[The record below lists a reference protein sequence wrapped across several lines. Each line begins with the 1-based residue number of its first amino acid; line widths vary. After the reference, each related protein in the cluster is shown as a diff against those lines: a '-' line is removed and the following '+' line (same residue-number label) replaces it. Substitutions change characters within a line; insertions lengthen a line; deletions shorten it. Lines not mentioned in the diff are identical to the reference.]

1 MAEITTNAE
10 AVNNAT
16 DPSVGG
22 VTNYD
27 QAELS
32 KAELEA
38 RKQEYE
44 VAIAGYEREIRNS
57 NLNIQEMQENLRD
70 PNLSPRQRA
79 ILEAGIQANQA
90 DIATNTDNY
99 LRVSTDLANVNDQL
113 AADNQIIE
121 STDAS
126 TTNDPA
132 PTEDPFEAARLQ
144 REQDYNTPASDA
156 DLVTPADAV
165 DEDPFEAARL
175 RREEDYNTAVNEAGL
190 NNTEVTANAEAVQGQ
205 ALANQART
213 QQAIRDLRKNKA
225 SQTDWRVRLSLAP
238 GSTYLYNDENPGIL
252 WPLASKGGTDGVI
265 FPYTPTIETAYK
277 ANYQPYD
284 LTHSNYRGY
293 FYQNSYVDSVNLRC
307 TFTAQDSAEADYLL
321 AVIHFFRSA
330 TKMFYGQDPQRG
342 SPPPLVYLTGLGDFQ
357 FQEHPC
363 VISQFNYTL
372 PADVDYIRANA
383 PLDNRTNFLN
393 NRTRTTIGSN
403 PLSFAIN
410 RLLNNA
416 LKKGAESSPIPPGNL
431 PQGVTYVPTKIEISV
446 SLLPV
451 QSRQQVSTQFSLKA
465 FGQGN
470 LLKGGFW

>member
-32 KAELEA
+32 KAELES

-44 VAIAGYEREIRNS
+44 VAISGYEREIRNS
-57 NLNIQEMQENLRD
+57 NLNIQEMQQNLLD

-79 ILEAGIQANQA
+79 LLEAGIQENQA
-90 DIATNTDNY
+90 NIATNTDNY

-126 TTNDPA
+126 TTNNPA
-132 PTEDPFEAARLQ
+132 SIEDPFEAARLQ
-144 REQDYNTPASDA
+144 REQDFNTPVSDA
-156 DLVTPADAV
+156 DLTTPADAV

-190 NNTEVTANAEAVQGQ
+190 NNAEVIANAEAVQGQ

-213 QQAIRDLRKNKA
+213 QQAIRNLRKNKA

-238 GSTYLYNDENPGIL
+238 GSTYLYNDKNPGIL
-252 WPLASKGGTDGVI
+252 FPLSAQGGTDGVI

-307 TFTAQDSAEADYLL
+307 TFTAQDTDEANYLL

-330 TKMFYGQDPQRG
+330 TKMFYGQDAQRG
-342 SPPPLVYLTGLGDFQ
+342 SPPPLVYLSGLGDFQ

-372 PADVDYIRANA
+372 PADVDYIRAGA
-383 PLDNRTNFLN
+383 PLSNGTNLLN

-416 LKKGAESSPIPPGNL
+416 LKKGAEPSPLTVGNL
-431 PQGVTYVPTKIEISV
+431 PEGVTYVPTKIEISI
-446 SLLPV
+446 SLLPM